1 MNALIRWSIRY
12 RNVVATLAIVW
23 LVLGAAIA
31 WRAPLDVFPEFVPP
45 QVDIQTEC
53 PGFAPE
59 QVEQNVTRVIEAAVN
74 GTTGLATLRSDSVF
88 GLSVI
93 TLTFEEKA
101 DPYIVR
107 QGIAERLANLAGKL
121 PAGVG
126 QPTLSPLTSSTMDVL
141 KLGLVSDTFN
151 PFDLRDIADWVL
163 KPRLLSVPGI
173 ARVNV
178 FGGAVRQVQIQPKL
192 DRLTALGLTIA
203 DVVNASRQAVAQ
215 RGAGFIDTGPQRVT
229 LDAPALSPDPRVL
242 ARTLVTL
249 QNNVPIRLEDVA
261 VVTIGPALE
270 VGDAVIQGRKG
281 VLLTI
286 SGQYGANT
294 LAVTRGAEAAL
305 AQLTPA
311 LEERGITIFPALHR
325 PATFIERALA
335 NIEMALALGAVLIFV
350 VLYAFLRDMRAAVIS
365 FLAIPLSLFTAVGLL
380 TAMGQTVNTLT
391 LGGFAVA
398 LGVLVDDAIID
409 VQNIM
414 RRLRLT
420 ASADPEAKLAV
431 IEEASIEIRGAMIY
445 GTLAVVL
452 IFVPILLL
460 GGVQGRFLMP
470 MALAFILAVLAS
482 LIVAMTVTPALAAL
496 LLRGSA
502 RVNEPRWIARL
513 ERGHLRLMRLV
524 HRRWLLFVALLLLG
538 TAAAAYGLP
547 FLKSEFIPE
556 FREDH
561 FVLQV
566 ATRTAGTS
574 LEEMAALGERISAAL
589 LKLPFVAT
597 VEQQIGRAE
606 AGEDTWP
613 PDRSEFHVELKE
625 HHAESEEEAEE
636 QIRQVLQR
644 FPEIKSETVT
654 FLGDRI
660 SESISGENA
669 QAVIKI
675 SGNDLPVIEQAA
687 TKIGAALSSVPGLA
701 DLQVPE
707 PAGTPTL
714 AVTFDYAKLT
724 SYGLTEQDAADALQ
738 AAFTGVTVGQTYDGA
753 RTVDVVVLLPPALRN
768 RLDALDQLM
777 IGNAGTRVL
786 LHNVA
791 SIKPAR
797 GRTTV
802 HRESGQRQVAVIF
815 NAAGRS
821 LQDVVHEARA
831 LVSDVQLP
839 KDVYVSFAGQAEAE
853 RKSQLHL
860 ALLTGATIVL
870 IVLVLT
876 LAFRRSRLAGLVL
889 INVPFCLLGSVA
901 AIEMTGVGLTLGSL
915 VGLVTVFGIG
925 ARNSIMLLAHA
936 EHLIDREGQPPT
948 RATFERAAEERLIP
962 VLMTALM
969 AALGL
974 IPLALG
980 IGRVGHEIEA
990 PMAITVLGGLA
1001 SATLLNLIALPEL
1014 VVRLC
1019 RRVGFVEG
1027 VAVDLAGSVQN

>member
-1 MNALIRWSIRY
+1 M
-12 RNVVATLAIVW
+12 
-23 LVLGAAIA
+23 
-31 WRAPLDVFPEFVPP
+31 
-45 QVDIQTEC
+45 
-53 PGFAPE
+53 
-59 QVEQNVTRVIEAAVN
+59 
-74 GTTGLATLRSDSVF
+74 
-88 GLSVI
+88 
-93 TLTFEEKA
+93 
-101 DPYIVR
+101 
-107 QGIAERLANLAGKL
+107 
-121 PAGVG
+121 
-126 QPTLSPLTSSTMDVL
+126 
-141 KLGLVSDTFN
+141 
-151 PFDLRDIADWVL
+151 
-163 KPRLLSVPGI
+163 
-173 ARVNV
+173 
-178 FGGAVRQVQIQPKL
+178 
-192 DRLTALGLTIA
+192 GLTIA
-203 DVVNASRQAVAQ
+203 DVVNASRQAVAE
-215 RGAGFIDTGPQRVT
+215 RGTGFIDTGPQRVT
-229 LDAPALSPDPRVL
+229 LDAPALAPDPRVL
-242 ARTLVTL
+242 AHTMVTI
-249 QNNVPIRLEDVA
+249 QNSVPIKLGDVA
-261 VVTIGPALE
+261 VVAIGPALE

-294 LAVTRGAEAAL
+294 LAVTRSAEAAL
-305 AQLTPA
+305 AELTPT
-311 LEERGITIFPALHR
+311 LEERGITVFPALHR

-335 NIEMALALGAVLIFV
+335 NIEIALALGAALIFV
-350 VLYAFLRDMRAAVIS
+350 VLYAFLRDMRAAIIS
-365 FLAIPLSLFTAVGLL
+365 FLAIPLSLFTAVSLL
-380 TAMGQTVNTLT
+380 TAMGQTINTLT

-414 RRLRLT
+414 RRLRQV
-420 ASADPEAKLAV
+420 ASADSLEKLKV
-431 IEEASIEIRGAMIY
+431 VEEASIEIRGAMIY

-452 IFVPILLL
+452 IFVPIVFL

-482 LIVAMTVTPALAAL
+482 LVVAMTVTPAFASL
-496 LLRGSA
+496 LLRESA
-502 RVNEPRWIARL
+502 RGNEPRWVERL
-513 ERGHLRLMRLV
+513 QRGHLRLLHLV
-524 HRRWLLFVALLLLG
+524 HRRWFVLVALLLLG
-538 TAAAAYGLP
+538 IAAAVYRIP
-547 FLKSEFIPE
+547 TLKSEFIPK

-574 LEEMAALGERISAAL
+574 LEEMATVGERISAAL

-613 PDRSEFHVELKE
+613 PDQSEFHVELTE
-625 HHAESEEEAEE
+625 HHEESEAEAEQ
-636 QIRQVLQR
+636 QIREVLEE

-660 SESISGENA
+660 SESVSGETA

-675 SGNDLPVIEQAA
+675 TGNDLPVIEQVAS
-687 TKIGAALSSVPGLA
+687 KIGTALATVPGLA

-707 PAGTPTL
+707 LAGTPTL
-714 AVTFDYAKLT
+714 AVVLDYAKLT
-724 SYGLTEQDAADALQ
+724 NYGLTEQDAADALQ

-786 LHNVA
+786 LRNVA
-791 SIKPAR
+791 SIKPGS

-802 HRESGQRQVAVIF
+802 HREAGQRQVTVSF
-815 NAAGRS
+815 NAAGRP
-821 LQDVVHEARA
+821 LQEVVHEARTR
-831 LVSDVQLP
+831 VSEVQLP
-839 KDVYVSFAGQAEAE
+839 KDVYVTFAGQAEEE
-853 RKSQLHL
+853 RASQLRL
-860 ALLTGATIVL
+860 GVLSGATVVL

-876 LAFRRSRLAGLVL
+876 LAFRRSRLASLVL
-889 INVPFCLLGSVA
+889 INVPFCLLGSIA
-901 AIEMTGVGLTLGSL
+901 AIEVTGIGLTLGSL

-936 EHLIDREGQPPT
+936 EHLIDREAQPAT
-948 RATFERAAEERLIP
+948 RETLERAAQERLVPI
-962 VLMTALM
+962 LMTALM

-1001 SATLLNLIALPEL
+1001 SATLLNLVALPEL
-1014 VVRLC
+1014 IERL
-1019 RRVGFVEG
+1019 RRPMGLIEEVPVEF
-1027 VAVDLAGSVQN
+1027 AHSTPKP

>member
-1 MNALIRWSIRY
+1 VNGLIRWSIRY
-12 RNVVATLAIVW
+12 RNVVATLAIIW
-23 LVLGAAIA
+23 LVVGAAVA

-45 QVDIQTEC
+45 QADIQTEC

-107 QGIAERLANLAGKL
+107 QGIAERLATLSGTL
-121 PAGVG
+121 PPGVE
-126 QPTLSPLTSSTMDVL
+126 QPKLSPLTSSTMDVL
-141 KLGLVSDTFN
+141 KLGLVSDTVD
-151 PFDLRDIADWVL
+151 PFELRDIADWVL
-163 KPRLLSVPGI
+163 KPRLLSVPGV

-178 FGGAVRQVQIQPKL
+178 FGGAVRQVQIQPRL

-215 RGAGFIDTGPQRVT
+215 RGAGFVDTGPQRVT
-229 LDAPALSPDPRVL
+229 LAAAALTPDPRVL
-242 ARTLVTL
+242 ARTIVTI
-249 QNNVPIRLEDVA
+249 QNNVPIRLGDMA
-261 VVTIGPALE
+261 LVTIGPGLQ

-294 LAVTRGAEAAL
+294 LAVTRSAEAVL
-305 AQLTPA
+305 AELTPT

-335 NIEMALALGAVLIFV
+335 NIGASLALGGCLILI
-350 VLYAFLRDMRAAVIS
+350 VLYLFLRNVRAAVIS
-365 FLAIPLSLFTAVGLL
+365 FLAIPLSLFTAIAVLV
-380 TAMGQTVNTLT
+380 AMGQTINTLT

-409 VQNIM
+409 VQNIIY
-414 RRLRLT
+414 RLRQAT
-420 ASADPEAKLAV
+420 NAERTEKLKI
-431 IEEASIEIRGAMIY
+431 IEDSSIEIRGAMIY

-452 IFVPILLL
+452 VFIPIIFF

-482 LIVAMTVTPALAAL
+482 LIIAVTVTPALAAF
-496 LLRGSA
+496 LLRDSA
-502 RVNEPRWIARL
+502 RIGEPRWIGWLR
-513 ERGHLRLMRLV
+513 RGHIRLMRLV
-524 HRRWLLFVALLLLG
+524 HRIWFVVVALLIVG
-538 TAAAAYGLP
+538 VGAAAYRLP
-547 FLKSEFIPE
+547 FLKSEYLPQ
-556 FREDH
+556 FREGH

-566 ATRTAGTS
+566 STRTAGTS
-574 LEEMAALGERISAAL
+574 LDEMAVLGERISTAL
-589 LKLPFVAT
+589 LKLPFIAT

-606 AGEDTWP
+606 TGEDTWP
-613 PDRSEFHVELKE
+613 PDRSEFHVELRE
-625 HHAESEEEAEE
+625 RHQETEEEAEE

-660 SESISGENA
+660 SESITGETG

-675 SGNDLPVIEQAA
+675 SGNDLPVIEQVAS
-687 TKIGAALSSVPGLA
+687 KIGTALATVPGLA
-701 DLQVPE
+701 DLEVPE
-707 PAGTPTL
+707 TQGAPTL
-714 AVTFDYAKLT
+714 AVTLDYGRLT

-738 AAFTGVTVGQTYDGA
+738 AAFTGATVGQTYDGA
-753 RTVDVVVLLPPALRN
+753 KTVDVVVLLPPSVRN
-768 RLDALDQLM
+768 RLDALDRLM
-777 IGNAGTRVL
+777 IGNEGTRVL
-786 LHNVA
+786 LRNVA
-791 SIKPAR
+791 SISPTT
-797 GRTTV
+797 GRSII
-802 HRESGQRQVAVIF
+802 HRESGQRQVAVSF
-815 NAAGRS
+815 NAAGRP
-821 LQDVVHEARA
+821 LQDVVRDARA
-831 LVSDVQLP
+831 RVSEVQLP
-839 KDVYVSFAGQAEAE
+839 KDIYVTFVGEAEAE
-853 RKSQLHL
+853 RASQLRL
-860 ALLTGATIVL
+860 AMLTSITIAL
-870 IVLVLT
+870 IILVLT
-876 LAFRRSRLAGLVL
+876 MAFRRSRLAILVL
-889 INVPFCLLGSVA
+889 VNVPFCLLGGVA
-901 AIEMTGVGLTLGSL
+901 AIEIANIGLTLGSL

-925 ARNSIMLLAHA
+925 ARNSIMLLSHA
-936 EHLIDREGQPPT
+936 EHLIDREGLPAS
-948 RATFERAAEERLIP
+948 RETFERAADERLVP

-990 PMAITVLGGLA
+990 PMAIAVLGGLA
-1001 SATLLNLIALPEL
+1001 SATLLNLVALPEL
-1014 VVRLC
+1014 LVRLQ
-1019 RRVGFVEG
+1019 RRLGF
-1027 VAVDLAGSVQN
+1027 A